1 MIMVSSN
8 DFKTGMTIEKD
19 GEIFSII
26 EFMHVKPGK
35 GGAFVRSKLRNLRTG
50 SITDFTFNAGVKV
63 ATARI
68 EKIEMQFIYSEGVNC
83 VFMNNETYEQLE
95 IPNDK
100 LEKQIPFMPIGL
112 TVNVLIYKGKNGDE
126 ILGVILPDKVVLTV
140 TEASMGVK
148 VEGKTNP
155 MKDCTLET
163 GYVIKC
169 PMFIESGERIVVST
183 ATGEYASREK

>member
-1 MIMVSSN
+1 MVNSN

-50 SITDFTFNAGVKV
+50 AIIDFTFNAGIKV
-63 ATARI
+63 NTARI
-68 EKIEMQFIYSEGVNC
+68 EKVEMQFIYSDGENC

-95 IPNDK
+95 IHESK
-100 LEKQIPFMPIGL
+100 LQSEKRFMPEGL
-112 TVNVLIYKGKNGDE
+112 TVNILIYKSKNGDE
-126 ILGVILPDKVVLTV
+126 VLGVNLPDKVTLTV
-140 TEASMGVK
+140 TEAPMGVK

-155 MKDCTLET
+155 QKDCVLET
-163 GYVIKC
+163 GYTIKC
-169 PMFIESGERIVVST
+169 PMFIESGEKIVVST
-183 ATGEYASREK
+183 LTGEYVSREK

>member
-1 MIMVSSN
+1 
-8 DFKTGMTIEKD
+8 
-19 GEIFSII
+19 
-26 EFMHVKPGK
+26 
-35 GGAFVRSKLRNLRTG
+35 
-50 SITDFTFNAGVKV
+50 
-63 ATARI
+63 
-68 EKIEMQFIYSEGVNC
+68 
-83 VFMNNETYEQLE
+83 
-95 IPNDK
+95 
-100 LEKQIPFMPIGL
+100 MPIGL
-112 TVNVLIYKGKNGDE
+112 TGNVLIYKGKNGDE